1 MHVHEF
7 QAIVSLST
15 LLANHIKENV
25 TWFYNSN
32 NNADGYYSEEDY
44 QEALA
49 KCTMER
55 TIKKFVIYN
64 VLTFGLDAPLSLT
77 LLSAAN
83 GHRSRWW
90 KVILRTWL
98 HSFRDGNFTRK
109 DYRIA
114 VVVCSWRLTRFCWM
128 GEFQHA

>member
-64 VLTFGLDAPLSLT
+64 VLTFGLDTPHVIDVIVGGEWTSLEVVE
-77 LLSAAN
+77 S
-83 GHRSRWW
+83 
-90 KVILRTWL
+90 
-98 HSFRDGNFTRK
+98 DFTHL
-109 DYRIA
+109 A
-114 VVVCSWRLTRFCWM
+114 SLVSGW
-128 GEFQHA
+128 EFY